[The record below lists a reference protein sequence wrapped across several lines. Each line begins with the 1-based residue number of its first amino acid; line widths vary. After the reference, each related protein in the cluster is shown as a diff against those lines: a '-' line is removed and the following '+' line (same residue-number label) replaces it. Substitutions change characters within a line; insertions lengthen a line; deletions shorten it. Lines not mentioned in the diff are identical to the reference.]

1 MVRVKNVDIVRIKVD
16 GRLRLKIKD
25 IMPLPITNK
34 DLDGRQKERRRVAA
48 DGTQINLVNLK
59 TGPALHG
66 PFRYEMLLSDFMV
79 YLEAERSE
87 EEGYDAVMTDC
98 TEDGPLGALRE
109 RLRIP
114 VIGPLEAS
122 MHLAT
127 MLGKTFSILAL
138 RGHEEPLFREQAREA
153 GLEDRLVSV
162 REVDVNFPEL
172 EEFGDESLRR
182 DLLREGKLAVE
193 KDHADVLVLGC
204 TSFIGVEDYLMSE
217 LDVPVLQPGNV
228 AVKIAELLH
237 SLHLTQSRTAYP
249 RGTEYYRST
258 IDNIRK
264 VTSQNGQP
272 SA

>member
-1 MVRVKNVDIVRIKVD
+1 MR
-16 GRLRLKIKD
+16 IKD
-25 IMPLPITNK
+25 IMPLPITDR
-34 DLDGRQKERRRVAA
+34 DLERRRNERRRVAA
-48 DGTQINLVNLK
+48 NGTQVDLANLK

-79 YLEAERSE
+79 YLEAEKAD

-122 MHLAT
+122 MHLAV

-153 GLEDRLVSV
+153 GLAERLVSV
-162 REVDVNFPEL
+162 REVAVNFPEL
-172 EEFGDESLRR
+172 EEFGDEPLRR
-182 DLLREGKLAVE
+182 DLLREGRLAIE
-193 KDHADVLVLGC
+193 SDHADVLILGC
-204 TSFIGVEDYLMSE
+204 TSFIGVEDYLMRE

-228 AVKIAELLH
+228 AIKMAEVLY
-237 SLHLTQSRTAYP
+237 SLHLTQSKTAYP
-249 RGTEYYRST
+249 HGKEQYAQIT
-258 IDNIRK
+258 DMIRQ
-264 VTSQNGQP
+264 VTSKT
-272 SA
+272 